1 MKLYSAG
8 DSERLSKE
16 KNASLHRTDF
26 RKDYGRLLHSS
37 AFRRLQ
43 GKTQLFPG
51 DDSDFFRN
59 RLTHSLEV
67 AQIAHCISCK
77 LNREFSFFDA
87 SEAGPIDTDL
97 VEFAALAHDLGHPP
111 FGHNGEHALNNLMAQ
126 SGGFEGN
133 AQTLRIVTCLSRR
146 KILQD
151 DQGVQNSI
159 GLDITKRAICAILKY
174 DKEIP
179 LSLPPS
185 PSQRSAHMPRRRSGE
200 QEYEVVKGYYSFE
213 SGIVA
218 AAKKSVLNGYYL
230 QDGASFRT
238 LECSIMDVSDDI
250 AYSTY
255 DLEDAFKAGFLSPLD
270 LLGAGEDVY
279 TELSEKVNKALEKE
293 GYARRTK
300 AEINKALS
308 TLVELIPHAKI
319 RSSDDAIDIAKGAR
333 LMRATVAVNVSR
345 TDFTSKLIARFADSV
360 QLIEN
365 RNCPALSIARLP
377 EKERLEVEILKN
389 LTYILTIRS
398 HRLRIVQT
406 RGQEIVRTIFTS
418 IQETPALMP
427 DDFWQLHKDAEGDA
441 LAQDRIVCDFV
452 AGMTDRYAVEFYA
465 RLKSEEHRTIFKPM

>member
-1 MKLYSAG
+1 MRLYSAS
-8 DSERLSKE
+8 DFERLSKE
-16 KNASLHRTDF
+16 KNTSEHRSDF
-26 RKDYGRLLHSS
+26 RRDYGRLLHSS

-67 AQIAHCISCK
+67 AQIAHCIAKK
-77 LNREFSFFDA
+77 LNREFPFFD
-87 SEAGPIDTDL
+87 ETGAGPIDTDL

-133 AQTLRIVTCLSRR
+133 AQTLRIVTCLSRK
-146 KILQD
+146 KIVADQD
-151 DQGVQNSI
+151 GVENSI
-159 GLDITKRAICAILKY
+159 GLDVTKRAICAILKY

-179 LSLPPS
+179 LSVPLAATQKP
-185 PSQRSAHMPRRRSGE
+185 ATLPRRRQGE
-200 QEYEVVKGYYSFE
+200 KEYEVVKGYYSFE
-213 SGIVA
+213 AEIVA
-218 AAKKSVLNGYYL
+218 KAKQAVLNGYCL
-230 QDGASFRT
+230 DGGKKFRT

-279 TELSEKVNKALEKE
+279 TELYEKVNKALDKE
-293 GYARRTK
+293 VYPRRSK
-300 AEINKALS
+300 SEIRKTLR

-319 RSSDDAIDIAKGAR
+319 QSSDDAITIAKNAR
-333 LMRATVAVNVSR
+333 LMKASVSVNLAR
-345 TDFTSKLIARFADSV
+345 TDFTSKLIARFADAV
-360 QLIEN
+360 ELIQDTA
-365 RNCPALSIARLP
+365 CPALSIARLP
-377 EKERLEVEILKN
+377 ERERLEVEILKN

-398 HRLRIVQT
+398 HRLRIVET

-427 DDFWQLHKDAEGDA
+427 DDFWQLHKDAEGDSQ
-441 LAQDRIVCDFV
+441 AQDRIVCDFV